1 MRGVSRG
8 YSRKNTVQLA
18 LILSASFLVVVRS
31 HAQTSRNGIDC
42 LIEVSAARRG
52 GN

>member
-1 MRGVSRG
+1 MRGVSRE

-18 LILSASFLVVVRS
+18 FILSASFFVVVRS
-31 HAQTSRNGIDC
+31 DAQTSGNGIDC

-52 GN
+52 